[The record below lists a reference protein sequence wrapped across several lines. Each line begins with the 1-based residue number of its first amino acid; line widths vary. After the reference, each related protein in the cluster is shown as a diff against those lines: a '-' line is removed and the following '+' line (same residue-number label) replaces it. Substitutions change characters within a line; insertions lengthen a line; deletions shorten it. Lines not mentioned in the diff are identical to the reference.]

1 MTGSIP
7 ATEFASGN
15 YPSKFIAFVLLAV
28 VLVRLCTLG
37 AYPLGSTTEPRYAE
51 IARKMLETGN
61 WVTPWFD
68 HGVPFWGKPPLSF
81 WGSAATMALFG
92 VNEFGARLAPFM
104 AAVGSAALFWAWPRD
119 ARFKMALPLAA
130 SVILFSSVV
139 GFITSAAVMTD
150 MFMAFST
157 TLCMVAFWIAV
168 NDTTARSVW
177 RWLFFVGVALGLLA
191 KGPVATVV
199 TALALGLWA
208 LCTGSW
214 LKTWQRLPWLRG
226 TLLTA
231 VLALPWY
238 LLAEHRTP
246 GFLQYFIVG
255 EHIQRFLVSGWTG
268 DLYGQGHAELR
279 GLIWLFGAGGFLP
292 WTLVTALALGLL
304 WMSRRAQNGEGTVTL
319 TAAPPVFRSQEWPYL
334 VAWTVAPLVFFTAAR
349 NILEAYVLPGLPA
362 FALLTVVLVFAAA
375 KQSPWLSRVWLLGLV
390 APVLWVG
397 WLTLSDQPE
406 QRSQRA
412 LLRRW
417 PENTPL
423 VYFYVRP
430 LSANFYSKGQAQLV
444 DSPAEIARWMSSP
457 KPVTLVMQDTL
468 LPQLIGDRLTA
479 WQVVGKHAGF
489 TMLQHRLITL
499 DQSNTSLPLNAPI
512 TESK

>member
-1 MTGSIP
+1 MSAPQSPRTPPIAG
-7 ATEFASGN
+7 AT
-15 YPSKFIAFVLLAV
+15 PSKFIAFVLLAV

-61 WVTPWFD
+61 WITPWFD

-81 WGSAATMALFG
+81 WGSAATMAVFG

-104 AAVGSAALFWAWPRD
+104 AALGSAALFWAWPRD
-119 ARFKMALPLAA
+119 ARVKAALPLAA
-130 SVILFSSVV
+130 SVVLFSSVV
-139 GFITSAAVMTD
+139 GFIASAAVMTD

-157 TLCMVAFWIAV
+157 TLCMVAFWVAV
-168 NDTTARSVW
+168 NDTTARSLW
-177 RWLFFVGVALGLLA
+177 RWFFFVGVALGLLA

-199 TALALGLWA
+199 TGLALGLWV
-208 LCTGSW
+208 LWTGRW
-214 LKTWQRLPWLRG
+214 FTVWQRLPWLRG
-226 TLLTA
+226 TLLTVA
-231 VLALPWY
+231 LALPWY

-255 EHIQRFLVSGWTG
+255 EHVQRFLVSGWTG

-279 GLIWLFGAGGFLP
+279 GLIWWFGAGGFLP
-292 WTLVTALALGLL
+292 WTLVAVLAGLLL
-304 WMSRRAQNGEGTVTL
+304 WMRRHSMD
-319 TAAPPVFRSQEWPYL
+319 APEAVFQPKEWQYL
-334 VAWTVAPLVFFTAAR
+334 MAWTVAPLVFFTAAR

-362 FALLTVVLVFAAA
+362 FALLTVLLVFAAA

-397 WLTLSDQPE
+397 WLALSDQPE

-412 LLRRW
+412 LLRLW
-417 PENTPL
+417 PVNTPL
-423 VYFYVRP
+423 VYLGVRP
-430 LSANFYSKGQAQLV
+430 LSANFYSQGRALV
-444 DSPAEIARWMSSP
+444 ADSPAAIQQWLTGRE
-457 KPVTLVMQDTL
+457 PVTLVVQDTL
-468 LPQLIGDRLTA
+468 LSQLPASTMAA
-479 WQVVGKHAGF
+479 WAVVGRHAGF
-489 TMLQHRLITL
+489 TMLQHHASIPSPSLRLN
-499 DQSNTSLPLNAPI
+499 SPLKVPL

>member
-1 MTGSIP
+1 VL
-7 ATEFASGN
+7 ASVH

-81 WGSAATMALFG
+81 WGSAATMAVFG
-92 VNEFGARLAPFM
+92 VNEFGARLAPFI
-104 AAVGSAALFWAWPRD
+104 AALGSAALFWAWPRD

-130 SVILFSSVV
+130 SVILFSSLV

-157 TLCMVAFWIAV
+157 TLCMVAFWVAV
-168 NDTTARSVW
+168 NDTTGRSLW
-177 RWLFFVGVALGLLA
+177 RWVFFVAVALGLLA

-208 LCTGSW
+208 LWTGSW
-214 LKTWQRLPWLRG
+214 LTAWQRLPWLRG

-246 GFLQYFIVG
+246 GFLNYFITG

-279 GLIWLFGAGGFLP
+279 GLIWLFGVGGFLP
-292 WTLVTALALGLL
+292 WTLVTALALVLL
-304 WMSRRAQNGEGTVTL
+304 WTSRRAAKGSGNGTVRAN
-319 TAAPPVFRSQEWPYL
+319 AAVFRAQEWQYL

-362 FALLTVVLVFAAA
+362 FALLSVLLVFAATM
-375 KQSPWLSRVWLLGLV
+375 QTPWLSRVWLLGLV
-390 APVLWVG
+390 APILWVG

-406 QRSQRA
+406 LRSQRA
-412 LLRRW
+412 LLQRW
-417 PENTPL
+417 PENTLL

-444 DSPAEIARWMSSP
+444 DSPAEVTRWLSSP
-457 KPVTLVMQDTL
+457 APVTLVMQDTL
-468 LPQLIGDRLTA
+468 VPQLLIDRLSA

-489 TMLQHRLITL
+489 TMLQHRVIPL
-499 DQSNTSLPLNAPI
+499 DHSTDSFTLNAPI